1 MIKTLNK
8 LVIEITYLNIVK
20 ELYDKFTSNL
30 RLNGEKLGAFPQD
43 QGEDKESHSHHFYSE
58 QY

>member
-8 LVIEITYLNIVK
+8 LVIEITYLNIIK

-30 RLNGEKLGAFPQD
+30 ILNGEKLGAFSLRS
-43 QGEDKESHSHHFYSE
+43 G
-58 QY
+58 